1 MGISHRPRLR
11 QFLVN
16 AAPILGSA
24 GAAMLTYAW
33 HRRWETA
40 EEGTRRRGWL
50 DGFCH
55 GGTAVAV
62 ALPVAP
68 YVRNPIAFVP
78 VALASAIM
86 IDLDHV
92 VIARTFEMKRCQ
104 SLGSRP
110 SSHSIL
116 AMLIAS
122 TAIERL
128 YPEQH
133 LGLAMLLGLGSHLL
147 RDIGTGGAPIFL
159 PRRIIEVPYQRVI
172 PMLGVL
178 AVSSRMATRLHLGQ
192 QMSRLN
198 LHFGSNGD

>member
-1 MGISHRPRLR
+1 MGISHHFRRYA
-11 QFLVN
+11 VN
-16 AAPILGSA
+16 IAPILGSA
-24 GAAMLTYAW
+24 GAGLLTYAW

-40 EEGTRRRGWL
+40 EDGSRRRGWL

-62 ALPVAP
+62 ALPAAP
-68 YVRNPIAFVP
+68 YVRNPFAFVP
-78 VALASAIM
+78 VALASAIA

-116 AMLIAS
+116 AMLAAS
-122 TAIERL
+122 AAIEHL

-147 RDIGTGGAPIFL
+147 RDIGTGGAPLFL

-172 PMLGVL
+172 PLLGVL
-178 AVSSRMATRLHLGQ
+178 AISSRQATRLHLGHQ
-192 QMSRLN
+192 LSQLN
-198 LHFGSNGD
+198 LHFAPNED

>member
-1 MGISHRPRLR
+1 MGINHRLR
-11 QFLVN
+11 QLAIN
-16 AAPILGSA
+16 AAPIVGSA
-24 GAAMLTYAW
+24 GATMLTYAW

-62 ALPVAP
+62 ALPAAP
-68 YVRNPIAFVP
+68 YVRNPLAFVP
-78 VALASAIM
+78 VALVSAIA

-116 AMLIAS
+116 AMVIAS
-122 TAIERL
+122 TAVERL
-128 YPEQH
+128 FPEQH

-147 RDIGTGGAPIFL
+147 RDIGTGGAPLFL

-172 PMLGVL
+172 PLLGVL
-178 AVSSRMATRLHLGQ
+178 AISSRLATRLHLGQ
-192 QMSRLN
+192 QVPRLS
-198 LHFGSNGD
+198 LHFAPDED

>member
-1 MGISHRPRLR
+1 MSISHRIR
-11 QFLVN
+11 QYAVN
-16 AAPILGSA
+16 AAPIFGSA
-24 GAAMLTYAW
+24 GAALLTYAW

-40 EEGTRRRGWL
+40 EDGSRRRGWL

-62 ALPVAP
+62 ALPAAP
-68 YVRNPIAFVP
+68 YVRNPLAFVP
-78 VALASAIM
+78 VALASAIA

-110 SSHSIL
+110 SSHSIV
-116 AMLIAS
+116 AMLAAS
-122 TAIERL
+122 AAIERL

-147 RDIGTGGAPIFL
+147 RDIGTGGAPLFL

-172 PMLGVL
+172 PLLGVL
-178 AVSSRMATRLHLGQ
+178 AISSRQATRLHLGQ
-192 QMSRLN
+192 QLSQLN
-198 LHFGSNGD
+198 LHFVSNDE